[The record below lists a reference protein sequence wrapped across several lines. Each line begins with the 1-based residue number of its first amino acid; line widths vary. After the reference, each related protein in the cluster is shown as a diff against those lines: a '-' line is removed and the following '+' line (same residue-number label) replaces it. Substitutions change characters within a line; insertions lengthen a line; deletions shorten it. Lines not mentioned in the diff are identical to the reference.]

1 MTTIEENVAAAQHEV
16 ERRKADYEHARD
28 LYRRAVTV
36 RDDLDAVARAHK
48 ATKNIYDAV
57 QTLTEQPAPEPAPTL
72 DSDPRTPADQ
82 AHEFFTRP
90 GDFYHVAL
98 ALPAPTNGAK
108 LGAGFIVKADD
119 TQLPY
124 LLEVLRQ
131 LRGALGEGTRVE
143 LTKAQITP
151 PDGPPKTIGVDYTLS
166 DRFPPAPAGTIENH
180 VSDIIDT
187 YTSEEPSLEDKI
199 ATTAEQFGVD
209 PSRLRPIPIRGG
221 GTAFTVQ
228 PEPQPEHG
236 RHARPDDDWET
247 TPRAHGLGDHHDD
260 SGDDDEAL
268 RVANFRPA
276 PDDHPDW

>member
-1 MTTIEENVAAAQHEV
+1 MISARDEQLALAQQQV
-16 ERRKADYEHARD
+16 FRSRRKYLRAKARLERD
-28 LYRRAVTV
+28 VKRR
-36 RDDLDAVARAHK
+36 DELCPVARAHK

-90 GDFYHVAL
+90 GDFYQVAL
-98 ALPAPTNGAK
+98 ALPAATNGSK
-108 LGAGFIVKADD
+108 LSAGFIVKADD

-131 LRGALGEGTRVE
+131 LRGALGEGTRIK

-151 PDGPPKTIGVDYTLS
+151 PDGPPKTIGVDYTLG

-209 PSRLRPIPIRGG
+209 PSRIRPIPIRGG

-228 PEPQPEHG
+228 PEPQPERG
-236 RHARPDDDWET
+236 RHARPDDGDETRWE
-247 TPRAHGLGDHHDD
+247 PCGRSGPCWKADGHDGDCTQ
-260 SGDDDEAL
+260 
-268 RVANFRPA
+268 
-276 PDDHPDW
+276 